1 MPLTQLSLRSFLTPD
16 VYSSM
21 PTFKV
26 AIIYCNQIGRKWAAS
41 KLVASN
47 CDQIEQLLKVLG
59 DKDIPNILW
68 LFGLPEKRDF
78 RFKASLATFCETFG
92 LLFVPT
98 SGHAVERSSH
108 SNNFDRS
115 LLCSYLCPYLGVTH
129 AQTRTLACNSVT
141 SKKLTN
147 VYKSWSKII
156 SLEKWTILTPIQKL
170 LNNVG
175 DLGKIIV
182 AAGFEKLPKVQ

>member
-59 DKDIPNILW
+59 DKDIPNILL
-68 LFGLPEKRDF
+68 LFGLP
-78 RFKASLATFCETFG
+78 
-92 LLFVPT
+92 
-98 SGHAVERSSH
+98 
-108 SNNFDRS
+108 
-115 LLCSYLCPYLGVTH
+115 
-129 AQTRTLACNSVT
+129 
-141 SKKLTN
+141 
-147 VYKSWSKII
+147 
-156 SLEKWTILTPIQKL
+156 
-170 LNNVG
+170 
-175 DLGKIIV
+175 
-182 AAGFEKLPKVQ
+182 